1 MVSIQKQKATTQK
14 WVIEGASASSV
25 VRKQL
30 APESHYTAVIWQLLQ
45 RRQLPQQEVVRT
57 MTALIHTSRNALY
70 SSS

>member
-45 RRQLPQQEVVRT
+45 RRQLPQQEVVP
-57 MTALIHTSRNALY
+57 
-70 SSS
+70 